1 MWEAIREELQSVDQ
15 QIGDS
20 LARLIGTL
28 PALLVAILV
37 VAVFV
42 LIARL
47 ARRLLAGV
55 SRVSRLDPM
64 LRGLFDQLLTAAIV
78 VFGVAVGLGV
88 LGIDAR
94 TIIASFGVAGL
105 IVGFALK
112 DLLENFISGILI
124 LWRRPFRVLDHIQV
138 GASEGIVEEITFRTT
153 SLRTPDGV
161 LVLVPNAQILT
172 QAVRNYTYLGA
183 RRTEIVLSLPPEVD
197 PEKARAALEET
208 ARGVPGVRQEPPPET
223 LLLGLAS
230 EGYDLHL
237 RYWTAPD
244 QETVQRVE
252 SAVRRAA
259 FATLARLREPAK
271 SAAHADGSTD
281 ASQ

>member
-1 MWEAIREELQSVDQ
+1 
-15 QIGDS
+15 

-64 LRGLFDQLLTAAIV
+64 LRGLFDQLLTAAVV

-138 GASEGIVEEITFRTT
+138 GASEGIVEEITRSEEHT
-153 SLRTPDGV
+153 SELQSREN
-161 LVLVPNAQILT
+161 LVC
-172 QAVRNYTYLGA
+172 R
-183 RRTEIVLSLPPEVD
+183 
-197 PEKARAALEET
+197 
-208 ARGVPGVRQEPPPET
+208 
-223 LLLGLAS
+223 LL
-230 EGYDLHL
+230 
-237 RYWTAPD
+237 
-244 QETVQRVE
+244 
-252 SAVRRAA
+252 
-259 FATLARLREPAK
+259 
-271 SAAHADGSTD
+271 
-281 ASQ
+281 

>member
-1 MWEAIREELQSVDQ
+1 MLASRSESSTDGGTSSSSPESVARGYRIAHAPSLRTYAAGAGPAWQAPGSAAGSRCRTGPPAISYLLFTRVSTSTDGGRIVWEAIREELQSVDQ

-138 GASEGIVEEITFRTT
+138 GASEGIVEEITRSEEHT
-153 SLRTPDGV
+153 SELQSREN
-161 LVLVPNAQILT
+161 LVC
-172 QAVRNYTYLGA
+172 R
-183 RRTEIVLSLPPEVD
+183 
-197 PEKARAALEET
+197 
-208 ARGVPGVRQEPPPET
+208 
-223 LLLGLAS
+223 LL
-230 EGYDLHL
+230 
-237 RYWTAPD
+237 
-244 QETVQRVE
+244 
-252 SAVRRAA
+252 
-259 FATLARLREPAK
+259 
-271 SAAHADGSTD
+271 
-281 ASQ
+281 

>member
-1 MWEAIREELQSVDQ
+1 VWEAIREELQSVDQ
-15 QIGDS
+15 QIGHS
-20 LARLIGTL
+20 LGSLIGTL

-64 LRGLFDQLLTAAIV
+64 LRGLFDQLLTAAIIT
-78 VFGVAVGLGV
+78 FGVAVGLGV

-124 LWRRPFRVLDHIQV
+124 LWRRPFRVQDHIQV

-161 LVLVPNAQILT
+161 LVLVPNAQVLT
-172 QAVRNYTYLGA
+172 QAVRNYTHLGA
-183 RRTEIVLSLPPEVD
+183 RRTAIVLSLLPEVD
-197 PEKARAALEET
+197 PERARAALEEA

-223 LLLGLAS
+223 LLLGLAAD
-230 EGYDLHL
+230 GYDLHL
-237 RYWTAPD
+237 HYWTAPD

-252 SAVRRAA
+252 SAVRQAA
-259 FATLARLREPAK
+259 FATLARLRAPAE

-281 ASQ
+281 AGR